1 MKEMLN
7 LFNRIIDKWL
17 RFYRAKSFEA
27 YTGKKAK
34 NLSILGKVY
43 LRNKNVIVGE
53 NVTLSPGV
61 MFQGEGEI
69 YIGNN
74 TFLGNNTIVYSEKGY
89 KVSIGADCM
98 IAAMCHIINTDHKI
112 ASVECAMNQQGT
124 VSENISIEDDVWLAS
139 AVTVLKGV
147 NIKRGSVI
155 GAKAVVNKSTEENGV
170 YVGIPAKLLKNR
182 K

>member
-1 MKEMLN
+1 MLN

-53 NVTLSPGV
+53 NVTLYPGV

-74 TFLGNNTIVYSEKGY
+74 TFWG
-89 KVSIGADCM
+89 
-98 IAAMCHIINTDHKI
+98 IIQLCIRKRVI
-112 ASVECAMNQQGT
+112 KYQLAQT
-124 VSENISIEDDVWLAS
+124 V
-139 AVTVLKGV
+139 
-147 NIKRGSVI
+147 
-155 GAKAVVNKSTEENGV
+155 
-170 YVGIPAKLLKNR
+170 
-182 K
+182 

>member
-1 MKEMLN
+1 MLN

-53 NVTLSPGV
+53 NVTLYPGV

-124 VSENISIEDDVWLAS
+124 VWLAS

>member
-1 MKEMLN
+1 MLN

-53 NVTLSPGV
+53 NVTLYPGV

-98 IAAMCHIINTDHKI
+98 IAA
-112 ASVECAMNQQGT
+112 
-124 VSENISIEDDVWLAS
+124 SIEDNVWLAS

>member
-53 NVTLSPGV
+53 NVTLYPGV

-124 VSENISIEDDVWLAS
+124 VSENISIEDNVWLAS